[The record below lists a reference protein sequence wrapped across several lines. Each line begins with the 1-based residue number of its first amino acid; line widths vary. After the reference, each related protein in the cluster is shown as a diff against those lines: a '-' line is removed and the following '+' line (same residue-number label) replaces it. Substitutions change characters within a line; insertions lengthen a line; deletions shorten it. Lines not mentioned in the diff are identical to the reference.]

1 MRSSKVLQK
10 QPSIVEKQEENKENE
25 NETPTQRKQNDDIKN
40 KQMQPLHPPP
50 FPKRLVQTKL
60 PISLPQFDVLDEL
73 KNVYIKMEGDFINNM
88 ICIYNFLANLSPG
101 MANIL
106 LNYKILC
113 LLNTQMKSL
122 HFFKVSFEIKIT
134 EIIYR

>member
-1 MRSSKVLQK
+1 MGES
-10 QPSIVEKQEENKENE
+10 PW
-25 NETPTQRKQNDDIKN
+25 
-40 KQMQPLHPPP
+40 
-50 FPKRLVQTKL
+50 
-60 PISLPQFDVLDEL
+60 
-73 KNVYIKMEGDFINNM
+73 YIGKMEGDFINNM

-122 HFFKVSFEIKIT
+122 HFFKISFEIKIT
-134 EIIYR
+134 EITYR